1 MSVFFFFVKQKTAYE
16 MRISDW
22 SSDVCSSDLLVYT
35 PGTMTEGA
43 VTVDAWVQNVETG
56 GVQMVSTGTGT
67 LAVNMS
73 NDGVAID
80 NEAVTGSESAA
91 TDTTADSLIELP
103 GLSVTLNDD
112 DGSEDIVS
120 ILRSEEHTSELQ
132 SLMRSSYAVF
142 CSKKKKN
149 KTTHY

>member
-1 MSVFFFFVKQKTAYE
+1 
-16 MRISDW
+16 
-22 SSDVCSSDLLVYT
+22 
-35 PGTMTEGA
+35 
-43 VTVDAWVQNVETG
+43 
-56 GVQMVSTGTGT
+56 MVSTGTGT

-120 ILRSEEHTSELQ
+120 ILLSGLPDGFLVYTGANAGSATLARNAGGTDGSNTWLVYPDGTLPAYVGIIPPSSEEPTSELQ
-132 SLMRSSYAVF
+132 
-142 CSKKKKN
+142 
-149 KTTHY
+149 